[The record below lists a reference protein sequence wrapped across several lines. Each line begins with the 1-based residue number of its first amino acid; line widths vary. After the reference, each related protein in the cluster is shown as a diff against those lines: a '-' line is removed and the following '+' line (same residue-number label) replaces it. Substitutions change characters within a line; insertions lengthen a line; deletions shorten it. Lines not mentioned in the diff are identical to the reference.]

1 MSSIRREISD
11 LKKQINSFKVDLMT
25 LRSEVNKI
33 QISVSE
39 EKKEEKTYEKIEEP
53 FSRGAE
59 DQRDVAAKGYW
70 WW

>member
-1 MSSIRREISD
+1 MSSVRREISD

-53 FSRGAE
+53 AE

>member
-1 MSSIRREISD
+1 MSSVRREISD

-53 FSRGAE
+53 AD

>member
-1 MSSIRREISD
+1 MSSVRREISD

-39 EKKEEKTYEKIEEP
+39 EKKEEKTYEKIDQP
-53 FSRGAE
+53 SE

>member
-1 MSSIRREISD
+1 MSSVRREISD

-53 FSRGAE
+53 AE
-59 DQRDVAAKGYW
+59 DQSDVAAKGYW
-70 WW
+70 LW

>member
-1 MSSIRREISD
+1 MSSVRREISD

-25 LRSEVNKI
+25 LRSEVTKL
-33 QISVSE
+33 QISISE

-53 FSRGAE
+53 PE
-59 DQRDVAAKGYW
+59 DQKDVAAKGYW

>member
-1 MSSIRREISD
+1 MSSVRREISD

-39 EKKEEKTYEKIEEP
+39 EKKEEKTYEKINP
-53 FSRGAE
+53 DIYSE
-59 DQRDVAAKGYW
+59 DERKDEAAKGYW

>member
-1 MSSIRREISD
+1 MSSVRREISD

-33 QISVSE
+33 QISISE

-53 FSRGAE
+53 AE

>member
-1 MSSIRREISD
+1 MSTVRREISD

-33 QISVSE
+33 QISIS
-39 EKKEEKTYEKIEEP
+39 EEKTYEKIDP
-53 FSRGAE
+53 DKGPSE